1 MPESHLPIRAF
12 QWDLARQ
19 VERFDWLLAQLPR
32 YADWGYQE
40 LYLHLED
47 AVEYPSLPQIARR
60 DAYTYRQ
67 LEQLVAAATSVG
79 IGVVPIVNLL
89 GHTQYLIKVPALRD
103 LNELRAPDGSPWPN
117 GQICPLH
124 PRTLE
129 VAESLLRDM
138 RPFCTTG
145 KVHVGLDESFH
156 LGKHP
161 LSRAEVARIG
171 LPAHFANYVRRL
183 HALNHSLGLRTG
195 LWADMLYFLPEA
207 IPLLPRD
214 LIAYDWYYYPFRRH
228 PKVEFYNF
236 AERDLAAPLQK
247 HGIEYWGCPMNGSF
261 RYEPMPVF
269 GDRLANLRSWWKR
282 CREVSAR
289 GFLVTSW
296 EPNRL
301 AQETTTLVDA
311 AAASLWLD
319 PHSCRD
325 DAMLAA
331 GAQRL
336 WGQDPPQSRRISR
349 TLLRGDSIA
358 FTGYARW
365 EINRH
370 WSLAAGSPKLKE
382 YRKEL
387 TLTESMAALANRQHW
402 PEAVAAACSFRR
414 YLAQRDVFVREQH
427 ASVLALRRA
436 LARKQTGPF
445 TRLLQLMRQ
454 RTGNFALCLAAGHQ
468 AAGVMWNRTRTHQE
482 RSPNLRMLRHDQD
495 QLKAL
500 VKWLAAAQRNPSRA
514 RMANPLCGE
523 WQLSYAV
530 WNFAP
535 AVQQV
540 IVQQFQGGEWIT
552 LKACHTIEFSAAA
565 AVRRSRLVRHHTV
578 PVNPSANAAGPWQL
592 RFLLRG
598 AGQVKIR
605 PVSLTNGAVTLRPAG
620 TTRRWHRLGVL
631 APTHGLPNLTR
642 SWEFPLP
649 GLVRTKPNVS
659 LTP

>member
-1 MPESHLPIRAF
+1 MPASHLPVRAF

-47 AVEYPSLPQIARR
+47 AVEFPSLPQVARR
-60 DAYTYRQ
+60 DAYSYRQ
-67 LEQLVAAATSVG
+67 LEKLVTAATRVG
-79 IGVVPIVNLL
+79 LGVVPIVNLL

-103 LNELRAPDGSPWPN
+103 LNELRAPDGSPLPD

-129 VAESLLRDM
+129 VAEFLLRDM

-183 HALNHSLGLRTG
+183 RTLNHTLGLRTG
-195 LWADMLYFLPEA
+195 IWADMLYFLPEA
-207 IPLLPRD
+207 IPLLPHD

-236 AERDLAAPLQK
+236 AGRDLAAPLQK

-261 RYEPMPVF
+261 RFEPMPVF

-282 CREVSAR
+282 CRKVKAQ
-289 GFLVTSW
+289 GFLITSW
-296 EPNRL
+296 EPSCL

-311 AAASLWLD
+311 AAANLWLD
-319 PHSCRD
+319 PRSCRD
-325 DAMLAA
+325 DAMLAS
-331 GAQRL
+331 GIQRL
-336 WGQDPPQSRRISR
+336 WKQPPPQSRRISR
-349 TLLRGDSIA
+349 TLLRGDASA

-365 EINRH
+365 EINRN
-370 WSLAAGSPKLKE
+370 WSLAAGSPKRE
-382 YRKEL
+382 DYRQEL
-387 TLTESMAALANRQHW
+387 TLIEGMAAMAQRQRW
-402 PEAVAAACSFRR
+402 PEALVAACSFHR

-427 ASVLALRRA
+427 ASVLAMRRA
-436 LARKQTGPF
+436 LARKRTDTF
-445 TRLLQLMRQ
+445 ARLLQLMR
-454 RTGNFALCLAAGHQ
+454 RKADDFAPGLNAGRH
-468 AAGVMWNRTRTHQE
+468 AAGVVWARTRNHQD
-482 RSPNLRMLRHDQD
+482 RSPNLRMLHHDQN
-495 QLKAL
+495 QLQAL
-500 VKWLAAAQRNPSRA
+500 RKWLATVQRNPSQA
-514 RMANPLCGE
+514 RTANPLCGE
-523 WQLSYAV
+523 WQLAYAV

-540 IVQQFQGGEWIT
+540 TVQQLHQGKWIT

-565 AVRRSRLVRHHTV
+565 AVRRSRIVRYHSV
-578 PVNPSANAAGPWQL
+578 PVGRPVGAADPWQL
-592 RFLLRG
+592 RFELRG
-598 AGQVKIR
+598 VGRVKIGR
-605 PVSLTNGAVTLRPAG
+605 VSLTNGAITLALTSNG
-620 TTRRWHRLGVL
+620 DGWHRLGQH
-631 APTHGLPNLTR
+631 APTHGLPDFNRTWHLD
-642 SWEFPLP
+642 LP
-649 GLVRTKPNVS
+649 GVARSRPYADA
-659 LTP
+659 

>member
-67 LEQLVAAATSVG
+67 LEQLVAAATRVG

-103 LNELRAPDGSPWPN
+103 LNELRAPDGSPLPN

-269 GDRLANLRSWWKR
+269 GDRL
-282 CREVSAR
+282 
-289 GFLVTSW
+289 
-296 EPNRL
+296 
-301 AQETTTLVDA
+301 
-311 AAASLWLD
+311 
-319 PHSCRD
+319 
-325 DAMLAA
+325 AMLAA

-514 RMANPLCGE
+514 WMANPLCGE

-540 IVQQFQGGEWIT
+540 IVQQFQEGEWIT

-592 RFLLRG
+592 RFVLRG
-598 AGQVKIR
+598 VGQVKIR

-642 SWEFPLP
+642 SWELPLP
-649 GLVRTKPNVS
+649 GFVRTKPNVS
-659 LTP
+659 LIPIAISFYASKAGLMCARKEDGPPITAARRRTGEGN

>member
-1 MPESHLPIRAF
+1 MPVSHLPIRAF

-19 VERFDWLLAQLPR
+19 VERFDWLLEQLPR

-47 AVEYPSLPQIARR
+47 AVEYPGLPQVARR
-60 DAYTYRQ
+60 GAYSYRQ
-67 LEQLVAAATSVG
+67 LEQLVAAATRAG
-79 IGVVPIVNLL
+79 LGVVPIVNLL

-103 LNELRAPDGSPWPN
+103 LNELRAPDGSPLPN

-129 VAESLLRDM
+129 IAESLLRDM

-156 LGKHP
+156 LGRHP

-183 HALNHSLGLRTG
+183 HALNQRLGLRTG

-228 PKVEFYNF
+228 PKVEFHNF
-236 AERDLAAPLQK
+236 AERDLATPLQQ

-261 RYEPMPVF
+261 RFEPMPVF
-269 GDRLANLRSWWKR
+269 GDRLANLRSWWRR
-282 CREVSAR
+282 CREVKAQ

-296 EPNRL
+296 ESNRL

-311 AAASLWLD
+311 AAASLWLE
-319 PHSCRD
+319 RRALGD

-331 GAQRL
+331 GVQRL
-336 WGQDPPQSRRISR
+336 WGSQPQPARQISR
-349 TLLRGDSIA
+349 ALLGSDRIA

-365 EINRH
+365 EINRR
-370 WSLAAGSPKLKE
+370 WNLAAGSPKVTD
-382 YRKEL
+382 YRQEL
-387 TLTESMAALANRQHW
+387 QWAKRTAGTAKSQGW
-402 PEAVAAACSFRR
+402 PEALTAACAFRR
-414 YLAQRDVFVREQH
+414 YLGQRDVFVREQH
-427 ASVLALRRA
+427 ASVQAMRRA
-436 LARKQTGPF
+436 LAQKQSGRF
-445 TRLLQLMRQ
+445 GRLLRLMR
-454 RTGNFALCLAAGHQ
+454 RKTDDFAPCLSAGYR
-468 AAGVMWNRTRTHQE
+468 AAGVMWNRTRSRQGH
-482 RSPNLRMLRHDQD
+482 SPNRHMLQHDRAQLRSLRQ
-495 QLKAL
+495 
-500 VKWLAAAQRNPSRA
+500 WLAAAQRNPARA
-514 RMANPLCGE
+514 WTANPLGGE

-540 IVQQFQGGEWIT
+540 AVQQFHHGEWII
-552 LKACHTIEFSAAA
+552 LKACHTIEFSAAE
-565 AVRRSRLVRHHTV
+565 AVRRSRLVRYHSV
-578 PVNPSANAAGPWQL
+578 PVSAPQGATDPLQL
-592 RFLLRG
+592 RFVLRG
-598 AGQVKIR
+598 VGPVKIGR
-605 PVSLTNGAVTLRPAG
+605 VNLSNGAMTLTLSLDRAG
-620 TTRRWHRLGVL
+620 WHRFGQD
-631 APTHGLPNLTR
+631 APTHGVPDLTR
-642 SWEFPLP
+642 TWQLALP
-649 GLVRTKPNVS
+649 CVDRSRLNAEA
-659 LTP
+659 